1 MLDNIGDNIGEKIKE
16 LRIKKGMTL
25 RNLGEA
31 VDLSAGFLSQ
41 LERGLTTISVDV
53 LQRISVELGV
63 EFTYFFH
70 EVKIKDK
77 KNVVMR
83 GYEKEVYE
91 LVNSQ
96 FVYYHLSNNLTNK
109 HMLPRMI
116 DIFPNEKQERLKG
129 YSHEG
134 EEFIYV
140 LEGILTLVLSDREE
154 ILYPGDS
161 AHYSSESLH
170 NWGNNTSK
178 KTRIIAIGTPN
189 SYKK

>member
-1 MLDNIGDNIGEKIKE
+1 MLENIGEKIKE

-25 RNLGEA
+25 RGLGEA
-31 VDLSAGFLSQ
+31 VGLSAGFLSQ

-70 EVKIKDK
+70 EVKIKDEK
-77 KNVVMR
+77 KVVMR

-96 FVYYHLSNNLTNK
+96 FVHYHLSNNLTDKN
-109 HMLPRMI
+109 MLPRMI

-154 ILYPGDS
+154 VLYPGDS
-161 AHYSSESLH
+161 AHYSSQSLH

-178 KTRIIAIGTPN
+178 KTRIIAVGTPN
-189 SYKK
+189 GYKK

>member
-161 AHYSSESLH
+161 AHYSSQSLH

>member
-1 MLDNIGDNIGEKIKE
+1 MLENIGENIGEKIKE
-16 LRIKKGMTL
+16 LRINKGMTL
-25 RNLGEA
+25 RGLGET

-63 EFTYFFH
+63 ELTYFFR
-70 EVKIKDK
+70 EVKVKNEK
-77 KNVVMR
+77 KVVMR

-96 FVYYHLSNNLTNK
+96 FVHYHLSNNLTDK
-109 HMLPRMI
+109 DMVPRMI
-116 DIFPNEKQERLKG
+116 DIFPKEKQERLKG
-129 YSHEG
+129 YSHDG

-154 ILYPGDS
+154 TLYPGDS
-161 AHYSSESLH
+161 AHYSSQSLH

-178 KTRIIAIGTPN
+178 KTRIIAVGTPN
-189 SYKK
+189 GYKK

>member
-1 MLDNIGDNIGEKIKE
+1 MGENIGEKIKE
-16 LRIKKGMTL
+16 LRINKGMTL
-25 RNLGEA
+25 RALGET

-63 EFTYFFH
+63 ELTYFFREV
-70 EVKIKDK
+70 EVKNEK
-77 KNVVMR
+77 KVVMR

-96 FVYYHLSNNLTNK
+96 FVHYHLSNNLTDK
-109 HMLPRMI
+109 DMVPRMI
-116 DIFPNEKQERLKG
+116 DILPKEKQERLKG
-129 YSHEG
+129 YSHDG

-140 LEGILTLVLSDREE
+140 LEGILTLVMDDREE
-154 ILYPGDS
+154 TLFPGDS
-161 AHYSSESLH
+161 AHYSSDSLH

-178 KTRIIAIGTPN
+178 KTRIIAVGTPN
-189 SYKK
+189 GYKK

>member
-70 EVKIKDK
+70 EVKIKNK

-161 AHYSSESLH
+161 AHYSSQSLH

>member
-25 RNLGEA
+25 RSLGEA

-154 ILYPGDS
+154 VLYPGDS
-161 AHYSSESLH
+161 AHYSSQSLH

>member
-25 RNLGEA
+25 RSLGEA

-70 EVKIKDK
+70 EVKIKNK

-161 AHYSSESLH
+161 AHYSSQSLH

>member
-154 ILYPGDS
+154 VLYPGDS
-161 AHYSSESLH
+161 AHYSSQSLH